1 MSDETSSTSSTADNR
16 TTLTSKSLL
25 SFFTAPPPPPPPPAQ
40 SMPPFPSH
48 VSSYAIPVAS
58 PIDGDLCPHDL
69 ARHQIVLLEKLG
81 EGSFGSLHL
90 AEVDCF
96 NPQTQSS
103 SDFHTSSR
111 KLVLLRLIKANN
123 VK

>member
-1 MSDETSSTSSTADNR
+1 MSDETSSTSSMADNR

-25 SFFTAPPPPPPPPAQ
+25 SFFTAPPPPPPPLAQ

-48 VSSYAIPVAS
+48 VSSYAIPAAS
-58 PIDGDLCPHDL
+58 PIDGDLCPPDL
-69 ARHQIVLLEKLG
+69 SRHQIALLEKLG

-96 NPQTQSS
+96 PSQGASP
-103 SDFHTSSR
+103 SDFHAPR
-111 KLVLLRLIKANN
+111 KLVLLRLIKASN